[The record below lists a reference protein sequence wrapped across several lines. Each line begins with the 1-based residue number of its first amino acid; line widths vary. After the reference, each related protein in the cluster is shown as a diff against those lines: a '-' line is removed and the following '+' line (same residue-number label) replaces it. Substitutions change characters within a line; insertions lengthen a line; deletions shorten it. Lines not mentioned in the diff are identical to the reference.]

1 MRLTGLLNLGQGTC
15 PRVPRVLAMER
26 VVGHESWDKGPVPVS
41 QVSKD
46 ERKVIMKYEVV
57 IGLEVHV
64 ELLTKC
70 KLFCSCPNRF
80 VSEPNLNTCPVCL
93 GFPGT
98 MPQLSREALNQA
110 LKASLALN
118 CEVALYSYF
127 DRKNYFYPD
136 MPKGYQISQYYIPL
150 GSRGHLEI
158 DDDQGKLK
166 KIGVGRVH
174 MEEDAGKLIHE
185 TTGGIAIDS
194 SMVDYNRAGVPLIEI
209 VSEPDL
215 RSSGEAKRYLEKL
228 KSMMQ
233 YAGVSDCKMEEGSL
247 RCDANVSLRMPEDEA
262 YGVKTELKNM
272 NSFRAV
278 ERSLDHEIKRQAEL
292 LDQGEKVITQTL
304 RWDEDKQQTIV
315 MRSKLEADDYR
326 CFADPELVPIELT
339 AQEVENARQNL
350 PEMAD
355 ERARRFVKDY
365 GLPGYDAGVL
375 TSSRC
380 LADYFESCLQLF
392 NKPKEV
398 SNWVMGEFSAR
409 LNNAGL
415 EADQASFTP
424 EDMAELLKMIDK
436 QEISGKIAKEV
447 LEKAFQSGKKPRRVV
462 EEEGLLQISDQ
473 SELEAIVDR
482 VISENPDTVE
492 NYRGGKS
499 KALGHLVGQVMKET
513 RGKANPQLV
522 NELLVKKIDG

>member
-1 MRLTGLLNLGQGTC
+1 
-15 PRVPRVLAMER
+15 
-26 VVGHESWDKGPVPVS
+26 
-41 QVSKD
+41 
-46 ERKVIMKYEVV
+46 MKYEVV

-64 ELLTKC
+64 ELHTEC

-80 VSEPNLNTCPVCL
+80 VPEPNVHTCPVCL

-98 MPQLSREALNQA
+98 LPQMSREALQQA
-110 LKASLALN
+110 LTAVVALN

-136 MPKGYQISQYYIPL
+136 MPKGYQISQYHVPL
-150 GSRGHLEI
+150 GSSGYLEI
-158 DDDQGKLK
+158 EDDQGEFK
-166 KIGVGRVH
+166 KVGIGRVH
-174 MEEDAGKLIHE
+174 MEEDAGKLVHE
-185 TTGGIAIDS
+185 TGRAAGDS

-215 RSSGEAKRYLEKL
+215 RSPGEARRYLEKL
-228 KSMMQ
+228 KSIMQ

-247 RCDANVSLRMPEDEA
+247 RCDANVSLRFPGDEHF
-262 YGVKTELKNM
+262 GIKTELKNM

-278 ERSLDHEIKRQAEL
+278 EKSLEHEIKRQAGI
-292 LDQGEKVITQTL
+292 LDSGKTVATQTL
-304 RWDEDKQQTIV
+304 RWDEERQETIV
-315 MRSKLEADDYR
+315 MRGKLEADDYR
-326 CFADPELVPIELT
+326 CFADPELAPIEL
-339 AQEVENARQNL
+339 AKEEIEEARQNL
-350 PEMAD
+350 PEMAG
-355 ERARRFVKDY
+355 EKAKRFVEEY
-365 GLPGYDAGVL
+365 GLPEYDAGVL
-375 TSSRC
+375 TASRC

-392 NKPKEV
+392 RKPKEV
-398 SNWVMGEFSAR
+398 SNWVMGELSAH

-424 EDMAELLKMIDK
+424 EDMAELLKMIDS

-447 LEKAFQSGKKPRRVV
+447 LEKAFQSGKKPRQVV

-473 SELEAIVDR
+473 SELEAVVERI
-482 VISENPDTVE
+482 ISNNPDTVE
-492 NYRGGKS
+492 SYRGGKS

-522 NELLVKKIDG
+522 NELLVKKING